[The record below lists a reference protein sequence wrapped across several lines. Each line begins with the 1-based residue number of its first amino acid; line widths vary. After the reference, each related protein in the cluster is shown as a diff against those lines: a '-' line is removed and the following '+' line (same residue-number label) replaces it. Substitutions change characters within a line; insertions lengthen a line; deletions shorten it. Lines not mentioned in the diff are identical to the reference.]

1 MTQPDSRLDRARARD
16 AARRRLQRLTF
27 ATVAGA
33 TALVG
38 LFAGIA
44 AKAVPG
50 RKTVATPPKTTASAP
65 RTATIPAAPAPI
77 VPVEGGGSAAAA
89 PSASAPAAPSQAPA
103 QSVAPPVV
111 SSGGS

>member
-1 MTQPDSRLDRARARD
+1 MTQPDSRIERARARD

-33 TALVG
+33 TALAG

-50 RKTVATPPKTTASAP
+50 RKTVTTTSTKTTASAP
-65 RTATIPAAPAPI
+65 RTATIPAA
-77 VPVEGGGSAAAA
+77 
-89 PSASAPAAPSQAPA
+89 
-103 QSVAPPVV
+103 
-111 SSGGS
+111 

>member
-16 AARRRLQRLTF
+16 AARRRLRRLTF

-50 RKTVATPPKTTASAP
+50 RKTVATPTKKTTASAP

-77 VPVEGGGSAAAA
+77 VPVEGGGSPAAA
-89 PSASAPAAPSQAPA
+89 PSAPAAPSQAPV

>member
-1 MTQPDSRLDRARARD
+1 MTHPDSRSERVRARD
-16 AARRRLQRLTF
+16 AARRRLRRLTF
-27 ATVAGA
+27 AAVAGA

-50 RKTVATPPKTTASAP
+50 RKTVTTPTKAATTS

-77 VPVEGGGSAAAA
+77 VPVEGGDSGAAA
-89 PSASAPAAPSQAPA
+89 PSAPAAPSQAPV
-103 QSVAPPVV
+103 QSAAPPVV